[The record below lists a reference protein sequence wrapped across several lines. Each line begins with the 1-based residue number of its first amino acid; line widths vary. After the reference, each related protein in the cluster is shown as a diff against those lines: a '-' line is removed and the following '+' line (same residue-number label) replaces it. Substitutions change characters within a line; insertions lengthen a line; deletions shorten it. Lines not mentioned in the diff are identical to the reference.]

1 MSYRCKWCGREYDPN
16 KSIAEHPYRYC
27 SGRCQAEAERSK
39 AEMDRLKAEKRAAS
53 SSGSDSDS
61 SGNVCLWALGI
72 AVVCGG
78 FLMQQ
83 CHDEREAKKKEK
95 AKTEKEATSNAENV
109 KLVSI
114 EGHELWYLF

>member
-1 MSYRCKWCGREYDPN
+1 MSRRCKWCGREYDD
-16 KSIAEHPYRYC
+16 SRSTASDRSRYC
-27 SGRCQAEAERSK
+27 SGRCEAEAERSK
-39 AEMDRLKAEKRAAS
+39 AEMERLKAEKRAAG

-61 SGNVCLWALGI
+61 SGNGCLWALGI

>member
-1 MSYRCKWCGREYDPN
+1 M
-16 KSIAEHPYRYC
+16 
-27 SGRCQAEAERSK
+27 ERL
-39 AEMDRLKAEKRAAS
+39 RAEKRAAR

-61 SGNVCLWALGI
+61 SGNGCLWALGI

-109 KLVSI
+109 KLVPI

>member
-1 MSYRCKWCGREYDPN
+1 MSYRCKWCGREYEGGRSTASHGD
-16 KSIAEHPYRYC
+16 YYC
-27 SGRCQAEAERSK
+27 SGRCEAEAERSK
-39 AEMDRLKAEKRAAS
+39 AEMERLKAEKRAAK
-53 SSGSDSDS
+53 SSGSDSGS
-61 SGNVCLWALGI
+61 SGNGCLWALGI

-109 KLVSI
+109 KLVPI